1 MHIESAR
8 SPLPSRI
15 FMQLAG
21 YTVAC
26 FAGSYLLALV
36 LVQPVFGI
44 DALGNPYALSQYP
57 SDPKVLHALLFIQTI
72 WALGTFCIPIFLVA
86 KQLNEPFAQFTQMNR
101 SGSLLF
107 FISAPVLLLAVNPLL
122 TFTVQLNENMQ
133 LPEALYW
140 LENWMKGAE
149 QSAAELTEAILYSE
163 GTVMLV
169 VKLLVIALIPGIC
182 EELLFRAGLQQLLL
196 RKTNRVHLAVWVSA
210 AIFSAIH
217 FQFYGFLPRML
228 LGGVLGYLM
237 VYSGSLWPGIIFHFM
252 NNATAVVIGH
262 FHLDKSNVA
271 LLSED
276 YSYPWYATVLS
287 ILITAATVVYWA
299 KKKTSTNGTGLD
311 QNIQHA

>member
-21 YTVAC
+21 YTAAC
-26 FAGSYLLALV
+26 FAGSYMLAFV
-36 LVQPVFGI
+36 LVQPIFGI
-44 DALGNPYALSQYP
+44 DALGNPYALSQYQ
-57 SDPKVLHALLFIQTI
+57 SDPAVLQALLFIQTI
-72 WALGTFCIPIFLVA
+72 WALGTFCIPVFLVA
-86 KQLNEPFAQFTQMNR
+86 KQVKEPFAQFTQMNR

-133 LPEALYW
+133 LPDALYG

-149 QSAAELTEAILYSE
+149 QSAAELTQAILYSE

-262 FHLDKSNVA
+262 FHLDKSDVA
-271 LLSED
+271 LLSEN
-276 YSYPWYATVLS
+276 YVYPWYAIVLS
-287 ILITAATVVYWA
+287 CIFTAAIIVYWA
-299 KKKTSTNGTGLD
+299 KKKTATNGTGLD